1 MSVESIESTARR
13 VSFEMGVEAVKLV
26 GPLSSLLWAA
36 SRALV
41 KKAISTVPG
50 RGGSMGGRVSTV
62 DLEKFTNG
70 QRAVV
75 NLEDPR
81 TFRVVRQTLRRYG
94 VTFAVTKEAGE
105 FRVHIGAGNA
115 ALLDAAMKHAE
126 STVARQIQ
134 REQDRAAKREAATPQ
149 RRTTTPERTADRVV
163 DRTVPYQTRQVDP
176 APTREA
182 AREVAREVVGPVA
195 GRSRAAGVVSRTDGP
210 EVPANF
216 ARMSLEQRTLYLA
229 RQRATGAR
237 TGEARPRGAAR
248 SAPVR
253 AGRSTSAR
261 TASRTPRSPR

>member
-26 GPLSSLLWAA
+26 GPLSNLLWAA

-41 KKAISTVPG
+41 TKALTTVPG

-70 QRAVV
+70 QRAIV

-163 DRTVPYQTRQVDP
+163 DRTVPSQTRQPDA
-176 APTREA
+176 AP
-182 AREVAREVVGPVA
+182 AREVAREAVGPVA

-253 AGRSTSAR
+253 AGRSTPAR
-261 TASRTPRSPR
+261 TASRTPRGPR

>member
-26 GPLSSLLWAA
+26 GPLSNLLWAA

-70 QRAVV
+70 QRAIV
-75 NLEDPR
+75 NLEHPR

-105 FRVHIGAGNA
+105 YRVHIGAGNA

-134 REQDRAAKREAATPQ
+134 REQDRASKREAATPQ
-149 RRTTTPERTADRVV
+149 RRTITLDRTEERTL
-163 DRTVPYQTRQVDP
+163 PSQPRQADP
-176 APTREA
+176 APTREVT
-182 AREVAREVVGPVA
+182 RDVA
-195 GRSRAAGVVSRTDGP
+195 GPAAGRPRAAGVVSRSDGP

-229 RQRATGAR
+229 RQRATGTRA
-237 TGEARPRGAAR
+237 GEGRPRGAAR

-253 AGRSTSAR
+253 AGRST
-261 TASRTPRSPR
+261 ASRTPRGPR